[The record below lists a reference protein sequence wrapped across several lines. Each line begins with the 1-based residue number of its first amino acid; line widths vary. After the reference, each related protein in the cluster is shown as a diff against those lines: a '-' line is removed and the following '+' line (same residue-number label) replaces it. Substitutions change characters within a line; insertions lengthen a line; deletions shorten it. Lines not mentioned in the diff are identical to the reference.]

1 VELDDSTRRWQVTA
15 LALIA
20 TVLAALPVIAVSAP
34 AAGDP
39 RDDKKRVDADVARA
53 ASILEDATDRARLAA
68 QSYATASGALP
79 SAQERVAE
87 TRGEVIAAQV
97 QADSARRDEAEARVT
112 LVAATQRHDQMAHQV
127 DEARDRVGTIVAATY
142 KGGSFVAFGSVLDAT
157 TPADLANRIGYL
169 DRIMATQQE
178 AIDGLTTA
186 RWQAKE
192 AQNEATLARQRAEA
206 ARQAAD
212 QALTRARDAQAEAET
227 AVAAVTHLVTQRQ
240 DAMRV
245 AEQERGASLARYE
258 EAKAESARVEAELR
272 AWYARLAQQARQ
284 RARNPGG
291 STGGGSNGGGSGDGS
306 GPSLQPGARFLMPVE
321 GWKSSDFGMRY
332 DPYYRVWQLHADLCG
347 RRWPGHL
354 RALARWVRQLH
365 LPEPWDLSGPG
376 VEHLLRPPVP
386 DPGRVWSMGAAGAGD
401 RAGRHHRRVDRQPPA
416 FRGTAGRHSHE
427 PAAVAARLPLLTR
440 PDQHRFPWPELS

>member
-20 TVLAALPVIAVSAP
+20 TVLAALPVIAASAP

-178 AIDGLTTA
+178 AIHGLTTA

-227 AVAAVTHLVTQRQ
+227 AVAAVTQLVTQRQ

-332 DPYYRVWQLHADLCG
+332 DPYYRVWQLHAGTDFAAGSGQPIYAAADG
-347 RRWPGHL
+347 RVIFASWRGGYGNYTCLSHGTYRGQGL
-354 RALARWVRQLH
+354 STCYAHQSQILVGFGQWVRRGQ
-365 LPEPWDLSGPG
+365 
-376 VEHLLRPPVP
+376 VI
-386 DPGRVWSMGAAGAGD
+386 GRVGTTGASTGNHLHFEVRLDGTPTNPL
-401 RAGRHHRRVDRQPPA
+401 RWLPA
-416 FRGTAGRHSHE
+416 C
-427 PAAVAARLPLLTR
+427 LC
-440 PDQHRFPWPELS
+440 